1 MAKFAQVGY
10 GREGEGGVNDE
21 HPNGYT
27 YVVNDNVRMGDIIN
41 PSVVHYGSNTIFATT
56 GKVLS
61 RATKLE
67 NMQVRDPKT
76 NKLVNTGKTIAETL
90 KAKGLTEQDLANVKT
105 GKEVGLQRQRTAKGT
120 FAQSKKVD
128 GTYVASEYEQAVRGA
143 NILERQAQ
151 TGNAIAETE
160 KAQKSIETFDS
171 YSKQFM

>member
-1 MAKFAQVGY
+1 
-10 GREGEGGVNDE
+10 
-21 HPNGYT
+21 
-27 YVVNDNVRMGDIIN
+27 MGDIIN
-41 PSVVHYGSNTIFATT
+41 PSVVHHDSKKIYATT

-67 NMQVRDPKT
+67 NMQVRDEET
-76 NKLVNTGKTIAETL
+76 GKLVNTGKTIAEKL
-90 KAKGLTEQDLANVKT
+90 KAEGLTEQDLADVKT

-120 FAQSKKVD
+120 FAQSKDVD

-143 NILERQAQ
+143 NILERQSQ

-160 KAQKSIETFDS
+160 KAQKSVETFDS

>member
-10 GREGEGGVNDE
+10 GSNGEGTGQQGT
-21 HPNGYT
+21 GYT
-27 YVVNDNVRMGDIIN
+27 YVVNDNVRTGDIIN
-41 PSVVHYGSNTIFATT
+41 PSVIHYSSKKIFATT
-56 GKVLS
+56 GKVIS

-67 NMQVRDPKT
+67 NMQVKDAET
-76 NKLVNTGKTIAETL
+76 GKLINTGKVIAETL
-90 KAKGLTEQDLANVKT
+90 KDKGLTEQDLADVKT

>member
-10 GREGEGGVNDE
+10 GSNGEGTGKQGT
-21 HPNGYT
+21 GYT
-27 YVVNDNVRMGDIIN
+27 YVVNDNVRTGDIIN
-41 PSVVHYGSNTIFATT
+41 PSVIHYSSKKIFATT
-56 GKVLS
+56 GKVIS

-67 NMQVRDPKT
+67 NMQVKDAET
-76 NKLVNTGKTIAETL
+76 GKLINTGKVIAETL
-90 KAKGLTEQDLANVKT
+90 KDKGLTEQDLADVKT
-105 GKEVGLQRQRTAKGT
+105 GKELGLQRQRTAKGT

>member
-10 GREGEGGVNDE
+10 GSNGEGTGQQGT
-21 HPNGYT
+21 GYT
-27 YVVNDNVRMGDIIN
+27 YVVNDNVRTGDIIN
-41 PSVVHYGSNTIFATT
+41 PSVIHYSSKKIFATT
-56 GKVLS
+56 GKVIS

-67 NMQVRDPKT
+67 NMQVKDAET
-76 NKLVNTGKTIAETL
+76 GKLINTGKVIAETL
-90 KAKGLTEQDLANVKT
+90 KDKGLTEQDLADVKT

-160 KAQKSIETFDS
+160 KAQKSVETFDS